1 MILTK
6 VVDEENVQARILET
20 LNITCQCIGGENTPI
35 LSLKNEKILVDGS
48 NGPRINQEV
57 LNEWEDNICNTGY
70 SYAFHTLRPTIFLRA
85 KKEEQKKI
93 NFLTRLVVLR
103 SVAICVNSTPIRI
116 AIKNYLS
123 QFEIPEF
130 VRQVR
135 KKTVPEDLELKA
147 PLPTWWVG
155 VGKFLLSLLLGSGAL
170 IFYTMYFE

>member
-35 LSLKNEKILVDGS
+35 LSLKNEKILIDGS
-48 NGPRINQEV
+48 DGPRINQEV

-70 SYAFHTLRPTIFLRA
+70 SYAFHTLRPTIFLKA
-85 KKEEQKKI
+85 KKGEQNKI

-130 VRQVR
+130 VRQDVFL
-135 KKTVPEDLELKA
+135 PYLELKA
-147 PLPTWWVG
+147 MLVTWWVG